1 MDSGYR
7 AVRYE
12 SGRYVGFEWVKD
24 RLERSRSVFIVER
37 EDGAL
42 EVVGVSR

>member
-12 SGRYVGFEWVKD
+12 SRVVGYGLCAGD
-24 RLERSRSVFIVER
+24 GRSRSVR
-37 EDGAL
+37 EVLLLGGIGS
-42 EVVGVSR
+42 VMKKFVSR